1 MSSRAQHA
9 TFPLFHPG
17 LVPSLSD
24 EPVLIEGMKVLF
36 DEKVGLYPVRLD
48 VKKRRKEGHGSGDRR
63 RRD

>member
-17 LVPSLSD
+17 LVPALSD

-48 VKKRRKEGHGSGDRR
+48 VKKRRKGNHGTRERR

>member
-1 MSSRAQHA
+1 MSTRAQHA

-17 LVPSLSD
+17 LVPALSD

-48 VKKRRKEGHGSGDRR
+48 VKKRKKDTNGSGARR